1 MKKRV
6 FLLLLVVLVVIGVGT
21 WVRGQLAVEAR
32 DQPVTEADLRI
43 LQRAAVLLKDPSTWN
58 HHDDRVCDDDEAVG
72 KRSLFCALQKADAE
86 VLGSYVHR
94 NVALQEVRF
103 AIQDLT
109 RDRQTEM
116 VLRALRHFSLPH
128 RLMDFNNL
136 PETRFEDIH
145 HVLRVASRTC
155 RCPTETV
162 IANGQA
168 TMNVP
173 SVSLVVQLCRPTSV
187 CSRRRLVRS

>member
-1 MKKRV
+1 MKRRLI
-6 FLLLLVVLVVIGVGT
+6 LLTVAVSIIVGVSA

-32 DQPVTEADLRI
+32 DQPVTEADLQI
-43 LQRAAVLLKDPSTWN
+43 LQRAEALLKNPSMWN
-58 HHDDRVCDDDEAVG
+58 RHDDRVCDDDEALG
-72 KRSLFCALQKADAE
+72 RRSLFCALQKADTE
-86 VLGSYVHR
+86 VLGSYAHR

-109 RDRQTEM
+109 RDRHTEM

-145 HVLRVASRTC
+145 HVLRVASERVAA
-155 RCPTETV
+155 RLK
-162 IANGQA
+162 
-168 TMNVP
+168 P
-173 SVSLVVQLCRPTSV
+173 SSPVARQP
-187 CSRRRLVRS
+187 